1 MFISNLGKQC
11 TLNVLIMK
19 ITKKILLGLIIF
31 LGLFF
36 LFTLWY
42 DYTYKMDVVE
52 SYEINSAN
60 FPKKVLIASQ
70 GSEFKNAV
78 VAGVIDSHKT
88 QSVYFKVIDVTLLEN
103 INVNDWNALIILHTW
118 EIMKPPFVVQDFIEI
133 NQDKLQKI
141 IVVSTS
147 AEGTF
152 KIEEVDAFTGAS
164 IIEEIPDF
172 IEKVNTKLAP
182 LLMN

>member
-88 QSVYFKVIDVTLLEN
+88 QSVYFKVIDVRLLDN
-103 INVNDWNALIILHTW
+103 INVNDWNAIIILHTW
-118 EIMKPPFVVQDFIEI
+118 EMWKPPVEVKNFIDENI
-133 NQDKLQKI
+133 TNLKKI
-141 IVVSTS
+141 VVVSTS
-147 AEGTF
+147 GDGSF
-152 KIEEVDAFTGAS
+152 KIEGVDAFTGAS

-172 IEKVNTKLAP
+172 IEKVNMKLTP
-182 LLMN
+182 LLVN